1 MRRRRGGGRGDEWDG
16 NVRACGASGH
26 PVAVK
31 LSQYERS
38 LALRRERK
46 RPKQGSI
53 SMEEPVWQRNGL

>member
-1 MRRRRGGGRGDEWDG
+1 ME
-16 NVRACGASGH
+16 VSVPAARAAG
-26 PVAVK
+26 PIAVK